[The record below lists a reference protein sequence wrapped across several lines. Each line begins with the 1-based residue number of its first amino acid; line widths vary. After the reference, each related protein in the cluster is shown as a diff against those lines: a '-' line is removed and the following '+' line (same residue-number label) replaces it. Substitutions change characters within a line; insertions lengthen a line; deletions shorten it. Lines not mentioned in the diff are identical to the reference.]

1 MYYKYYIEMRE
12 CEHTGTQGRYLA
24 KILKETQQRFWGLE
38 RPNTQYIIRVTK
50 YCTPEALCM
59 PAPRSTD

>member
-38 RPNTQYIIRVTK
+38 RPNT
-50 YCTPEALCM
+50 
-59 PAPRSTD
+59 